1 MNQINLN
8 RFFQILNSKQIT
20 LPVSLSIIFFYSF
33 NFGFGQLLT
42 EKSELKRQFSELNY
56 FPNNPCEVQNEVKWK
71 GKNKLV
77 HFVKFESCQDDKTK
91 LKGIVYGVV
100 VIDDTLYNISL
111 ETAELFFFTTENF
124 LKNYKKLNKTQKTIL
139 ENTNLQLNNDYYENI
154 REEVR
159 KAEEKKRLEED
170 ERRRVEAEKKRVEEE
185 KLAKI
190 KAQELANGLK
200 KASSDS
206 LLNDELKSKLITFNQ
221 FMKSQDSL
229 VDLKIK
235 TGVNNGG
242 ILISRFSF
250 SKSDY
255 GVVDLTLGIQNVGKR
270 RIKYATFV
278 LQPFNSVEDPVE
290 YEKSFKGIG
299 FIEPNSEGVWNFES
313 AWFSDVIH
321 TLRLKS
327 INLVFEDGASKL
339 ITSKIGELRIDDD
352 ETFSGAISNKEKKII
367 HNYGSVTLLEYSESL
382 EPMVG
387 FCLYSVSDKELKVNV
402 YKEEEGKQMSV
413 DLSNI
418 IFNRKQNSFG
428 RIGDFEVTK
437 YSSLIYFYIDGGY
450 CLMTLNDAEKILS
463 KLNQL
468 LPQ

>member
-1 MNQINLN
+1 MNQFNLN
-8 RFFQILNSKQIT
+8 RYSKIQNSRIKT
-20 LPVSLSIIFFYSF
+20 LSTSLSIIFFCSF
-33 NFGFGQLLT
+33 NFLFSQLLT
-42 EKSELKRQFSELNY
+42 EKSELKRQFSEFSY

-71 GKNKLV
+71 GKNKVV
-77 HFVKFESCQDDKTK
+77 HFVKFESCQEDKTK

-111 ETAELFFFTTENF
+111 ETSKLFFFTTEDF
-124 LKNYKKLNKTQKTIL
+124 LKNYKKLDKTQKTIL
-139 ENTNLQLNNDYYENI
+139 ENTNLQLNLDHYENI
-154 REEVR
+154 REEIR
-159 KAEEKKRLEED
+159 KAEEKKRLEE
-170 ERRRVEAEKKRVEEE
+170 EEKKRVEAEKKRVEEE

-190 KAQELANGLK
+190 KAQELATGLK

-206 LLNDELKSKLITFNQ
+206 LSNEELKSKLISFNQ
-221 FMKSQDSL
+221 LIKSQDSL

-242 ILISRFSF
+242 ILISQFSF
-250 SKSDY
+250 STSDY
-255 GVVDLTLGIQNVGKR
+255 GVVDLTLGIQNVGKK

-327 INLVFEDGASKL
+327 ITLVYEDGSSKL
-339 ITSKIGELRIDDD
+339 ITSKIGELRIDDN
-352 ETFSGAISNKEKKII
+352 ETLSNSISNKEKKII
-367 HNYGSVTLLEYSESL
+367 HNYGSVTLLEYSESI

-387 FCLYSVSDKELKVNV
+387 FCLYSVSDKDLKVSV
-402 YKEEEGKQMSV
+402 YKEEDAQELSS

-418 IFNRKQNSFG
+418 IFNRKQNNIG
-428 RIGDFEVTK
+428 KIGDFEVTK

-450 CLMTLNDAEKILS
+450 CLITLNEAEKILS

-468 LPQ
+468 FPG

>member
-1 MNQINLN
+1 MNQINLI
-8 RFFQILNSKQIT
+8 RFFKILNSRPKK
-20 LPVSLSIIFFYSF
+20 LSSLFSIIFLCSYGLMFS
-33 NFGFGQLLT
+33 QLLT
-42 EKSELKRQFSELNY
+42 EKSELKRQFSEFNY
-56 FPNNPCEVQNEVKWK
+56 FPNNPCEAQNEVKWK
-71 GKNKLV
+71 GKNKVV
-77 HFVKFESCQDDKTK
+77 HFVRFESCNEDKTK

-111 ETAELFFFTTENF
+111 ENSKSFFFTNEDF
-124 LKNYKKLNKTQKTIL
+124 LKNYKKLDKTQKTIL
-139 ENTNLQLNNDYYENI
+139 ENTNLQLNLDYYENI

-159 KAEEKKRLEED
+159 KAEEKKRLEE
-170 ERRRVEAEKKRVEEE
+170 EEKKRVEAEKKRLEEE

-190 KAQELANGLK
+190 KAQELATGLK

-206 LLNDELKSKLITFNQ
+206 LINEELKSKLITFNQ
-221 FMKSQDSL
+221 FVKSQDSL

-235 TGVNNGG
+235 TGINNGG
-242 ILISRFSF
+242 ILISQFSF
-250 SKSDY
+250 STSDY
-255 GVVDLTLGIQNVGKR
+255 GVVDLTLGIQNVGKK

-327 INLVFEDGASKL
+327 ITLVYEDGSSKV
-339 ITSKIGELRIDDD
+339 ITSKIGELRIDDN
-352 ETFSGAISNKEKKII
+352 ETLSNSISNKEKKII
-367 HNYGSVTLLEYSESL
+367 HNYGSVTLLEYSESI

-387 FCLYSVSDKELKVNV
+387 FCLYSVSDKDLKVTIF
-402 YKEEEGKQMSV
+402 KEEDAQQMSA

-418 IFNRKQNSFG
+418 VFNRKQNTFG
-428 RIGDFEVTK
+428 RVGDFEVTK

-450 CLMTLNDAEKILS
+450 CLITLNEAEKILS

-468 LPQ
+468 FP

>member
-1 MNQINLN
+1 MNKFNLN
-8 RFFQILNSKQIT
+8 RYSKIQNSRIK
-20 LPVSLSIIFFYSF
+20 SLSTSLSFIFFCSF
-33 NFGFGQLLT
+33 NFLFSQLLT
-42 EKSELKRQFSELNY
+42 EKSELKRQFSEFSY
-56 FPNNPCEVQNEVKWK
+56 FPNNPCEVQNEEKWK
-71 GKNKLV
+71 GKNKVV
-77 HFVKFESCQDDKTK
+77 HFVKFESCQEDKTK

-111 ETAELFFFTTENF
+111 ETSKLFYFTTEDF
-124 LKNYKKLNKTQKTIL
+124 LKNYKKLDKTQKTIL
-139 ENTNLQLNNDYYENI
+139 ENTNLQLNLDHYEKI
-154 REEVR
+154 REEIR
-159 KAEEKKRLEED
+159 KAEEKKRLEE
-170 ERRRVEAEKKRVEEE
+170 EEKKRVEAEKKRVEEE

-190 KAQELANGLK
+190 KAQELATGLK

-206 LLNDELKSKLITFNQ
+206 LSNEELKSKLITFNQ
-221 FMKSQDSL
+221 IMKIQDSL

-235 TGVNNGG
+235 TGINNGG
-242 ILISRFSF
+242 ILISQFSF
-250 SKSDY
+250 STSDY
-255 GVVDLTLGIQNVGKR
+255 GVVDLTLGIQNVGKK

-327 INLVFEDGASKL
+327 ITLVFEDGSSKL
-339 ITSKIGELRIDDD
+339 ITSKIGELRIDDN
-352 ETFSGAISNKEKKII
+352 ETLLNSISNKEKKII
-367 HNYGSVTLLEYSESL
+367 HNYGSVTLLEYSESI

-387 FCLYSVSDKELKVNV
+387 FCLYSVSDKDIKVTIFN
-402 YKEEEGKQMSV
+402 EEDAQQMSS

-418 IFNRKQNSFG
+418 VFNRKQNTFG
-428 RIGDFEVTK
+428 RVGDFEVTK
-437 YSSLIYFYIDGGY
+437 YSSLIYFYINGGY
-450 CLMTLNDAEKILS
+450 CLITINEAEKILS

-468 LPQ
+468 FPG

>member
-1 MNQINLN
+1 MNQINLI
-8 RFFQILNSKQIT
+8 RFFKILNSRPKK
-20 LPVSLSIIFFYSF
+20 LSSLFSIIFLCSYGLLFS
-33 NFGFGQLLT
+33 QLLT
-42 EKSELKRQFSELNY
+42 EKSELKRQFSEFNY
-56 FPNNPCEVQNEVKWK
+56 FPNNPCEALNEVKWK
-71 GKNKLV
+71 GKNKVV
-77 HFVKFESCQDDKTK
+77 HFVRFESCNEDKTK

-111 ETAELFFFTTENF
+111 ENSKSFFFTNEDF
-124 LKNYKKLNKTQKTIL
+124 LKNYKKLDKTQKTIL
-139 ENTNLQLNNDYYENI
+139 ENTNLQLNLDYYENI

-159 KAEEKKRLEED
+159 KAEEKKRLEE
-170 ERRRVEAEKKRVEEE
+170 EEKKRVEAEKKRLEEE

-190 KAQELANGLK
+190 KAQELATGLK

-206 LLNDELKSKLITFNQ
+206 LSNEELKSKLISFNQ
-221 FMKSQDSL
+221 LIKSQDSL

-235 TGVNNGG
+235 TGINNGG
-242 ILISRFSF
+242 ILISQFSF
-250 SKSDY
+250 STSDY
-255 GVVDLTLGIQNVGKR
+255 GVVDLTLGIQNVGKK

-327 INLVFEDGASKL
+327 ITLVYEDGSSKV
-339 ITSKIGELRIDDD
+339 ITSKIGELRIDDN
-352 ETFSGAISNKEKKII
+352 ETLSNSISNKEKKIV
-367 HNYGSVTLLEYSESL
+367 HHYGSVTLLEYSESI

-387 FCLYSVSDKELKVNV
+387 FCLYSVSDKDLKVTIF
-402 YKEEEGKQMSV
+402 KEEDAQQMSA

-418 IFNRKQNSFG
+418 VFNRKQNTFG
-428 RIGDFEVTK
+428 RVGDFEVTK

-450 CLMTLNDAEKILS
+450 CLMTLNEAEKILS

-468 LPQ
+468 FP